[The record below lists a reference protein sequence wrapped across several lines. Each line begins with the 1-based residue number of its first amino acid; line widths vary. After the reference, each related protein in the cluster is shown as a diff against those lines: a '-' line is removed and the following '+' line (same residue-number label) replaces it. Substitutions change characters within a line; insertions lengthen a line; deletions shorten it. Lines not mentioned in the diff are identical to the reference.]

1 MFLNKWNSIKECE
14 VIGKFVVLFTGKK
27 MAFRIILLF
36 ALFIILSG
44 LLFSETFASPLDNW
58 NMRTSGTNSGL
69 NTVIYSNNT
78 FVAVGN
84 GGVILTSPDG
94 SKWTERNSGT
104 NNILNGVTYGN
115 GIFLVVGMNG
125 KYLTSPDSD
134 TWTLKSLTLNDYFR
148 DVTYGNNTFVV
159 VGDWFNG
166 IGYTGTV
173 LISPDG
179 SKWEENR
186 PGFANY
192 YWEVSPVI

>member
-1 MFLNKWNSIKECE
+1 MSLNKWNSIKERE

-36 ALFIILSG
+36 ALFIILSV

-94 SKWTERNSGT
+94 SKWTARNSGT
-104 NNILNGVTYGN
+104 NNNLNGVTYGN
-115 GIFLVVGMNG
+115 GTFVAVGVGGIILQSDSIDSEPDDDDDEDGGGGGGGGGCFISTPVVRGN
-125 KYLTSPDSD
+125 
-134 TWTLKSLTLNDYFR
+134 F
-148 DVTYGNNTFVV
+148 NNT
-159 VGDWFNG
+159 
-166 IGYTGTV
+166 T
-173 LISPDG
+173 
-179 SKWEENR
+179 KR
-186 PGFANY
+186 R
-192 YWEVSPVI
+192 